1 MLHSQADKR
10 RRIVYIQLG
19 EQILSV
25 AVDCQR
31 ADEQFLRYLGIGKAQ
46 IAGSPV
52 LNHPG
57 NIAPVTIRAVSVFYF
72 PEFIFIIKKAYIVVV
87 EL

>member
-31 ADEQFLRYLGIGKAQ
+31 ADEQFLRYLGIGKAFRDKSSLLSQ
-46 IAGSPV
+46 YV
-52 LNHPG
+52 L
-57 NIAPVTIRAVSVFYF
+57 
-72 PEFIFIIKKAYIVVV
+72 
-87 EL
+87 